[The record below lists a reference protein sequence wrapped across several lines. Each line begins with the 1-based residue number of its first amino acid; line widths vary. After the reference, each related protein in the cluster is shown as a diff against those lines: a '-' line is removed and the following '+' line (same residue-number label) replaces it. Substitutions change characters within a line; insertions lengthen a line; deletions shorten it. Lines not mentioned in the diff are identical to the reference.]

1 MLSVSIV
8 LMLTIL
14 IMHHLGLVEAVID
27 VVAKIAKCSTCSCFW
42 GVLAILIYLGYDVI
56 GAMALSIL
64 MAYLSNYVGI
74 LLVFANKIYGRL
86 WQRVNKSSRTKKRKK
101 KKR

>member
-1 MLSVSIV
+1 M
-8 LMLTIL
+8 
-14 IMHHLGLVEAVID
+14 D
-27 VVAKIAKCSTCSCFW
+27 VMAKIAKCSTCTCFW
-42 GVLAILIYLGYDVI
+42 GVLAILVFLGCDVI
-56 GAMALSIL
+56 RAVVLSIL

-86 WQRVNKSSRTKKRKK
+86 WQRVNKSKRTKKRKK